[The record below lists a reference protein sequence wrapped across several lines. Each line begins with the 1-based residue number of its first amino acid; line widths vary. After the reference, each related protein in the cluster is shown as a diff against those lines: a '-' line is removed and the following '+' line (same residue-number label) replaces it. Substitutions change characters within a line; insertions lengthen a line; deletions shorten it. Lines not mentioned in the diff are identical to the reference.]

1 MSTDNGYER
10 PDPTVPVLYPTEAKL
25 AEIAARRKRKLTH
38 GIILSGWILILLTMV
53 TIMGAALA
61 MMWQGRIVPD
71 KLADWAGI
79 ALGFLF
85 GTFATIVKDFIQDAP
100 D

>member
-1 MSTDNGYER
+1 MMDSIIDPQPGST
-10 PDPTVPVLYPTEAKL
+10 LL
-25 AEIAARRKRKLTH
+25 AADVVAARRKRKLTH
-38 GIILSGWILILLTMV
+38 GIILSGWILILMTMV

-61 MMWQGRIVPD
+61 MTWQGRIVPD
-71 KLADWAGI
+71 MLADWAGI

-100 D
+100 E